1 MVCTAAMIRS
11 LALAT
16 LVLASTSHVALA
28 DLSCPRDRTGP
39 VLSKSEPPIDVR
51 HIFCGEVSD
60 GRAKGYHARPGGF
73 DPGGIDTSVAETGD
87 GPYAGTYTLR
97 GFEISDGGVTAEKGL
112 STMFPDTCSRREVLR
127 AILHAYRTGER
138 TEGRF
143 EGSGGAHCT
152 ATDGAPIGIL
162 GFTHTAPRF
171 HIRTAFPN

>member
-1 MVCTAAMIRS
+1 MIRTAAMIRT
-11 LALAT
+11 LAMAVVV
-16 LVLASTSHVALA
+16 VLCTAPAGLA
-28 DLSCPRDRTGP
+28 DLACPRDRTGP
-39 VLSKSEPPIDVR
+39 RLSNSEPPIDIR

-73 DPGGIDTSVAETGD
+73 DPSGINTSVAETGD

-97 GFEISDGGVTAEKGL
+97 GFEISDGGETAEKGL
-112 STMFPDTCSRREVLR
+112 STMFPDSCSRREVMR
-127 AILHAYRTGER
+127 AILHAYRTGKR

-152 ATDGAPIGIL
+152 ASDGTPIGIL